1 MIIDSKRYN
10 GECECGRTHTMTT
23 QICYIEPGALYNLNR
38 YISECGISGCGAAI
52 YDENT
57 YAAVK
62 DRLPDAKYQIILPA
76 EGLHADNHGVDLL
89 AERLPV
95 HGVDYLIAVGAGS
108 IHDITRYTAY
118 VRGIPFISCPT
129 AASVDGFCSSVA
141 AMTWHG
147 FKKTLTAVA
156 PTMVVAD
163 LEVISRAPMYLT
175 KSGFCDMV
183 GKFIA
188 LADWEIGHVLTGEY
202 LCERIYGITYDATRE
217 LVEAAADIARGS
229 YEAYEKLVYGLLMS
243 GLAMQLL
250 GNSRCASGAEHHISH
265 IIEMQPKGLD
275 VSSSA
280 LHGEKVGV
288 GTLIAA
294 REYHRLAALEN
305 IKWGDYEAASAEYIE
320 SMFGDLAESVSEE
333 NKKDVAVG
341 ITAERIREC
350 WEKIS
355 DIVAKIPTYDELI
368 STYKLLGAY
377 STLSDIS
384 VPEDRLPA
392 LIEFSPLVR
401 NRLTLMRL
409 RRAIRSEG

>member
-1 MIIDSKRYN
+1 MIIDSKQYN
-10 GECECGRTHTMTT
+10 GVCECGRTHAMTT
-23 QICYIEPGALYNLNR
+23 EICYIEAGALFNVNR
-38 YISECGISGCGAAI
+38 YISECGISGVGAAI

-57 YAAVK
+57 YEAVK
-62 DRLPDAKYQIILPA
+62 DRLPEAKYQIILPA

-89 AERLPV
+89 AERLPTE
-95 HGVDYLIAVGAGS
+95 GVDYLIAVGAGS

-118 VRGIPFISCPT
+118 VRKIPFISCPT

-163 LEVISRAPMYLT
+163 LDVISRAPMYLT

-188 LADWEIGHVLTGEY
+188 LADWEIGHILTGEY
-202 LCERIYGITYDATRE
+202 LCEKIYGITYDATCK
-217 LVEAAADIARGS
+217 LVEAAADITRGT
-229 YEAYEKLVYGLLMS
+229 YESYEKLIYGLLMS

-265 IIEMQPKGLD
+265 LIEMQPVGLN
-275 VSSSA
+275 VSSAA

-294 REYHRLAALEN
+294 REYHRLASLEN
-305 IKWGDYEAASAEYIE
+305 IEWCDYKTASDEYIE
-320 SMFGDLAESVSEE
+320 SMFGGLAESVIEE
-333 NKKDVAVG
+333 NKKDVALG
-341 ITAERIREC
+341 ISAERIAEC
-350 WEKIS
+350 WD
-355 DIVAKIPTYDELI
+355 DIKAVIAKIPTYEELLE
-368 STYKLLGAY
+368 TYKLLGAY

-384 VPEDRLPA
+384 VPEDRLSK

-409 RRAIRSEG
+409 RRAIKEA